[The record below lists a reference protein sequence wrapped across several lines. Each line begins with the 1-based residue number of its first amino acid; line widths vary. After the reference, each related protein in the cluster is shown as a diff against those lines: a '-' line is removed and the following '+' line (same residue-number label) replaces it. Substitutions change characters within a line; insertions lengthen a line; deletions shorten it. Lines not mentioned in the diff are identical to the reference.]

1 MHYHHKDLV
10 FGDAMKQQNKRRFSH
25 DLTILQLRSLGCTL
39 PYHPRFS
46 HALGC

>member
-10 FGDAMKQQNKRRFSH
+10 FGDAMKQQYKRQFSR